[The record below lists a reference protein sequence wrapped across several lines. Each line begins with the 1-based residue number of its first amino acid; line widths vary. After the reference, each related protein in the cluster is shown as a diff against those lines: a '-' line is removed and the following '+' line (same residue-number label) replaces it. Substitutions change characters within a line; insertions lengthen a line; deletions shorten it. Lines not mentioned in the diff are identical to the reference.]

1 ALATTALYRELLP
14 EAGAGAVLLHLEG
27 ETATLSCVR
36 EDRLLL
42 SRSVTPERLDTET
55 LAVEVRRTLVAG
67 LMAGASGPAPSAVS
81 AVWLTGA
88 GADQA
93 LATELGRVLGD
104 GATGRRGDGET
115 GRRGDGESD
124 DVNTDRGLAFDF
136 AGSPPPPVAPS
147 PRRPVPPGRP
157 VRVALL
163 PRGRLPG
170 GEALSPSL
178 DTALGLALLGL
189 RPAAERLDL

>member
-1 ALATTALYRELLP
+1 M
-14 EAGAGAVLLHLEG
+14 
-27 ETATLSCVR
+27 
-36 EDRLLL
+36 
-42 SRSVTPERLDTET
+42 
-55 LAVEVRRTLVAG
+55 
-67 LMAGASGPAPSAVS
+67 MAGASGRAPSAVS

-170 GEALSPSL
+170 GGALSPSL

-189 RPAAERLDL
+189 RPAAERLDLARALRTDTERRAAGPARRLPVLVGAGAAAVGVALLLLFGPGAGDRDLAAAASRAQADARRLAS